1 MFSFDLFLFLQTGKH
16 LNYLSI
22 FHIKLSH
29 LEMFKDYE
37 NGNEERQISYNI
49 LLLHSTDPPS
59 INFPKYDYSVVVKHD
74 TLYILDP
81 TF

>member
-37 NGNEERQISYNI
+37 NGNEERQIPYNI
-49 LLLHSTDPPS
+49 LLLKSP
-59 INFPKYDYSVVVKHD
+59 FYR
-74 TLYILDP
+74 P
-81 TF
+81 TFYKLSKVRLFRSS